1 MPVGLTLIKVGWFR
15 GATCREGSNRNKS
28 SMSPTLLAF
37 DLMKSLAAPAVKR
50 EPREEGAVLPGPHPR
65 ELKPPVSRGSEPR
78 LAHKFR
84 RGSPCRTAGSGRS
97 PGTEEWMLT
106 LALLLRC
113 ESGFLARLSVQS
125 LLRFG
130 MSLFALKPSRTICAS
145 NPSAR
150 TALTY
155 ATTSSSSRTACG

>member
-15 GATCREGSNRNKS
+15 GATCRGGSNRNKS

-78 LAHKFR
+78 LAHKSR

-97 PGTEEWMLT
+97 PGTRGVDVNVGLVVAVRIRVSCTT
-106 LALLLRC
+106 LGSVAFEIWNEPLRI
-113 ESGFLARLSVQS
+113 EAIEDDLRL
-125 LLRFG
+125 
-130 MSLFALKPSRTICAS
+130 
-145 NPSAR
+145 
-150 TALTY
+150 
-155 ATTSSSSRTACG
+155 